1 MDRDRL
7 PADAAEILRL
17 ESLLLKPEV
26 RRDRRQVEDLLAE
39 DFVEFGASGR
49 IWSRDAILTELEIE
63 SYAPPVLEDFECR
76 MLSPDV
82 VLVTYRTVR
91 TNIQNAERDEVVLR
105 SSIWRH
111 AERGWRLSFH
121 QGTRASRGVSAS
133 GS

>member
-1 MDRDRL
+1 MDRDLL

-26 RRDRRQVEDLLAE
+26 RRDRRQVEDLLSE

-49 IWSRDAILTELEIE
+49 IWSRDAILAELEIE
-63 SYAPPVLEDFECR
+63 SYAPPVVEDFECR

-91 TNIQNAERDEVVLR
+91 TNLENAERDEVLR

-121 QGTRASRGVSAS
+121 QGTRASRGVSGS